1 MSKYFNFGEIVA
13 SYPTRVI
20 NEREARASA
29 GIMFLFSYTGFM
41 NVFLHHGDFV
51 TDLFTFTFFIEFFVR
66 IFINPKYA
74 PYMVLARLF
83 VRNQKP
89 EYVGAPQKKFAW
101 TIGILLASGML
112 YFVLMNKGGY
122 IRLSLCYACLIFFFF
137 ESVLG
142 ICLGCNLYELIT
154 RQKAQNCPGGV
165 CEINTPKEPIQ
176 KISFAQLAILATLV
190 ISIYIAYPYIKEK
203 IYVYH
208 QPTDTWTAGLSAFQ
222 NLK

>member
-1 MSKYFNFGEIVA
+1 MDKYFNFGEIVEG
-13 SYPTRVI
+13 YPTRMI

-29 GIMFLFSYTGFM
+29 GIMFLFSYTGLLF
-41 NVFLHHGDFV
+41 VFLHHSDFV
-51 TDLFTFTFFIEFFVR
+51 TDLFTFTFFIEFFIR

-74 PYMVLARLF
+74 PYMVLARLI

-112 YFVLMNKGGY
+112 NFVLMNKGGHV
-122 IRLSLCYACLIFFFF
+122 RLSICYACLIFFFF
-137 ESVLG
+137 ESALG

-154 RQKAQNCPGGV
+154 RQRAQNCPGGV
-165 CEINTPKEPIQ
+165 CEIDVKKEPIQ
-176 KISFAQLAILATLV
+176 RVSLAQIIILIAIV
-190 ISIYIAYPYIKEK
+190 ISVYVAYPYVKSK
-203 IYVYH
+203 DYVYH
-208 QPTDTWTAGLSAFQ
+208 KPTDTWAAGLSAFS